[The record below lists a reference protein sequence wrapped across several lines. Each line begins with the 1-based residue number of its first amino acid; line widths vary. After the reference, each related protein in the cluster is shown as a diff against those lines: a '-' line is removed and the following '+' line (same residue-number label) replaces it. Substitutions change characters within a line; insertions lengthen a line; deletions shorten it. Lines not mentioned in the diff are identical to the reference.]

1 MGLFDRKRLEV
12 ATEGAW
18 VTGKE
23 VEAFGDG
30 AILVRGLASE
40 AARDAFAIKARSA
53 KKSDRAP
60 DGSLLPS
67 CLTRHTREVLADHC
81 ILDAKDLPFTADGIR
96 KMVLDPAY
104 EALIT
109 AVIMAC
115 QHVDTL
121 AQEIEEQT
129 SKN

>member
-1 MGLFDRKRLEV
+1 MALFDRKRLEV

-23 VEAFGDG
+23 VAAFGDG
-30 AILVRGLASE
+30 AILVRGLASD
-40 AARDAFAIKARSA
+40 AVRDAFATKARST
-53 KKSDRAP
+53 KKADRAP

-67 CLTRHTREVLADHC
+67 CLTRHTREVLSEHC
-81 ILDAKDLPFTADGIR
+81 VLDAKDLPYTADEIR
-96 KMVLDPAY
+96 KMLQDPAY

-115 QHVDTL
+115 QHVDAL
-121 AQEIEEQT
+121 SQEIEEQT